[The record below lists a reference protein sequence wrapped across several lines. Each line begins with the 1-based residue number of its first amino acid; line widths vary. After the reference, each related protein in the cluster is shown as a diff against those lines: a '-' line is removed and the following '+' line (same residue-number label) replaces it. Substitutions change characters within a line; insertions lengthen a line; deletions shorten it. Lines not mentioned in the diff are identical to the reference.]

1 MMMTR
6 PVLRR
11 SQRMAYLVVAALLV
25 TQAPSAAASAA
36 APAQAMR
43 ARAMRADAMQALAA
57 GPVEGN
63 IVAAHSGR
71 CLDVT
76 GGTGA
81 TANEVPIKQY
91 DCLGAAQTNQ
101 IWSLRYVDHDGD
113 IFYYSLV
120 AAHSGKCLD
129 VTGGPAA
136 TGNQVPIKQYACSGA
151 TNQQFRLQY
160 YALDD
165 PRVNLV
171 ARHSQKCLDVI
182 GGTGATGNNVAI
194 QQYTCLGAGQTN
206 QLFTLY

>member
-1 MMMTR
+1 MTR

-11 SQRMAYLVVAALLV
+11 SLCMAYLLVAAV
-25 TQAPSAAASAA
+25 PITQASGAAAQP
-36 APAQAMR
+36 PAVTRAGAVQAL
-43 ARAMRADAMQALAA
+43 AALAA
-57 GPVEGN
+57 GPVEGD

-91 DCLGAAQTNQ
+91 DCLGAGQTNQ
-101 IWSLRYVDHDGD
+101 VWSLRYADHDGTT
-113 IFYYSLV
+113 FYYNLV
-120 AAHSGKCLD
+120 ATHSGKCLD

-136 TGNQVPIKQYACSGA
+136 TGNQVPIKQYACTGA

-160 YALDD
+160 HTLED